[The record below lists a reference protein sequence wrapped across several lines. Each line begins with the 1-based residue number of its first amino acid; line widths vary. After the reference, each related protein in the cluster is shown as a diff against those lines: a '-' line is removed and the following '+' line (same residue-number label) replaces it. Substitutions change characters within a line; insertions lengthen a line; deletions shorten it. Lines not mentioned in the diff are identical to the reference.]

1 MTAELIRSRRRTLS
15 VQVRRDGSVLVRAPM
30 RTPQREI
37 RRFLEKHADWI
48 EKQQLRLRQQAE
60 EAAKIPPLSEDEL
73 KELTRLARKD
83 LTARCEAYAA
93 QMGVSYGRIA
103 IRHQKSK
110 WGSCS
115 SKGNLNFNC
124 LLMLTPEDVRDYV
137 VVHELCHL
145 RHMNHS
151 AEFWAEAEKYMPD
164 YRDARKWLK
173 QNGAA
178 VMNRSPIR

>member
-1 MTAELIRSRRRTLS
+1 MTAELIRSRRKTLS
-15 VQVRRDGSVLVRAPM
+15 LQVRQDGSVLVRAPM
-30 RTPQREI
+30 LTPQREI

-48 EKQQLRLRQQAE
+48 ERQQQRLRQQAE
-60 EAAKIPPLSEDEL
+60 EAAKIPPLSKDEL
-73 KELTRLARKD
+73 RELTQLARKD
-83 LTARCEAYAA
+83 LTARCEAFAA
-93 QMGVSYGRIA
+93 RMGVSYSRIA
-103 IRHQKSK
+103 IRNQKTK

-124 LLMLTPEDVRDYV
+124 LLMLTPEEVRNYV

-151 AEFWAEAEKYMPD
+151 AEFWAAVEKLQPD
-164 YRDARKWLK
+164 YRNAKKWLK

-178 VMNRSPIR
+178 VMNRSPS